1 MKKYLLLLL
10 CSLFVSVGM
19 QAKKYPEIKFEKTT
33 IDIGTFSQD
42 DPIQKVTFKFTNVG
56 KGKLVINYVHTSC
69 GCTIADYPKDFIAP
83 GGSGE
88 IVVTY
93 NGEGKMPGKFK
104 KHVQI
109 FTNCKDDLTR
119 IFIQGDMSALPKKEF
134 ENKKQNDEHINK
146 ISKIYPRYG
155 FKTVSGIFAFLL
167 RQCCFTLLF
176 YWCIIIC

>member
-42 DPIQKVTFKFTNVG
+42 DPIKKVTFKFTNVG

-134 ENKKQNDEHINK
+134 ENKK
-146 ISKIYPRYG
+146 
-155 FKTVSGIFAFLL
+155 
-167 RQCCFTLLF
+167 
-176 YWCIIIC
+176 